1 LRRNIHQHLR
11 NNGTHCL
18 LLRLSQGQAQV
29 MMKHITI
36 WNLLKLNLPQSSIII
51 IILKYIITWMM
62 YMKLDNNTELVVK
75 CAKLKQRLD
84 LSMKSSESSSLKLKR
99 KRRKEITSYIKFSNL
114 QGKMM
119 QSVRLETEDLKL
131 EM

>member
-1 LRRNIHQHLR
+1 
-11 NNGTHCL
+11 
-18 LLRLSQGQAQV
+18 
-29 MMKHITI
+29 
-36 WNLLKLNLPQSSIII
+36 
-51 IILKYIITWMM
+51 
-62 YMKLDNNTELVVK
+62 MKLDNNTELVVK